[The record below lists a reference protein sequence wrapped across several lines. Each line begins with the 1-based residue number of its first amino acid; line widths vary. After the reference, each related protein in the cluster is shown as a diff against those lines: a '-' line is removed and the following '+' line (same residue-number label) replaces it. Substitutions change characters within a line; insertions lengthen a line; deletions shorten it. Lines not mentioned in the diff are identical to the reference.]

1 MESVTNVEMHKRN
14 EAITRYVNEIWEQ
27 LSTQIELPDI
37 NNPLDRQRW
46 LRKNGIG
53 IHTAKRHICKR
64 QQPL

>member
-1 MESVTNVEMHKRN
+1 MESLTNVEMHKRS
-14 EAITRYVNEIWEQ
+14 EAMTRYVNEIWKQ
-27 LSTQIELPDI
+27 LSKQVELPNI

-53 IHTAKRHICKR
+53 IHTVKR